1 MTRFDAIYSLFS
13 SGRVLKWDKIRES
26 NNDQL
31 TWFFFYGQN
40 WTSARLSSEG
50 LSQQDPN
57 MAHFLL
63 VLALLVIVAAPS
75 AALVTHPLAGR
86 STTPTLRL
94 RGGLGGVDSEVVAKF
109 SSGLG
114 VLSGAY
120 LGLAADKAC
129 TAYGIKADGESDG
142 LREYLL
148 ENMGWLLLAISLT
161 GALTVTGLS
170 LERAVGWALL
180 PYSVATTQAI
190 LQRRAKKLC
199 IDV

>member
-1 MTRFDAIYSLFS
+1 
-13 SGRVLKWDKIRES
+13 
-26 NNDQL
+26 
-31 TWFFFYGQN
+31 
-40 WTSARLSSEG
+40 
-50 LSQQDPN
+50 
-57 MAHFLL
+57 MAHSPL
-63 VLALLVIVAAPS
+63 VLALFVVLAAPC

-86 STTPTLRL
+86 STAPTLRL

-114 VLSGAY
+114 VMSGAY

-142 LREYLL
+142 LRKYLL
-148 ENMGWLLLAISLT
+148 ENMGWLMLAVPLT
-161 GALTVTGLS
+161 GALTVTDLP
-170 LERAVGWALL
+170 LEKAVGWALL

-190 LQRRAKKLC
+190 LQGRAKKLC

>member
-1 MTRFDAIYSLFS
+1 
-13 SGRVLKWDKIRES
+13 
-26 NNDQL
+26 
-31 TWFFFYGQN
+31 
-40 WTSARLSSEG
+40 
-50 LSQQDPN
+50 
-57 MAHFLL
+57 MAHLSL
-63 VLALLVIVAAPS
+63 VPALLVIIAAPS
-75 AALVTHPLAGR
+75 AALFTPPLAGR
-86 STTPTLRL
+86 STAPTLRL
-94 RGGLGGVDSEVVAKF
+94 RLGGVDSDVVAKF

-142 LREYLL
+142 LRKYLL

-161 GALTVTGLS
+161 GALTVAGLP
-170 LERAVGWALL
+170 LEKAVGWALL

-190 LQRRAKKLC
+190 LQGRAKQLR